1 MYKKI
6 SLCLIAATS
15 FSLTAQNVNKKY
27 LKSQEHNITL
37 VDSVHPR
44 LKEKN
49 YNRWSLNLNAGFNNP
64 TGPFTT
70 GYYSANT
77 NYITDP
83 VFNRIDFNVRKMF
96 NTKFGI
102 RLDLGF
108 DNFSNVGKSM
118 PFNNSMYTGTIQG
131 VFNVHRA
138 LNWEEF
144 TNTFGL
150 QLHFGPGISFL
161 ESDVPQKPNSTYNP
175 GFFHFDNIYT
185 VGSGATV
192 LIKFSERLAFNLDY
206 SMMKNF
212 SHHLNLDGKTKVDLS
227 ANRTGL
233 NHTVTAGIT
242 LYLGKKDKH
251 ADWYWEPKR
260 DNSKELLA
268 RMESLESQLSDSNK
282 DGFPDKWENY
292 LKQNTSKNS
301 AVVNNSIEG
310 DQYYTT
316 TEARNMINSQYV
328 NVFFDFDQ
336 SKITTGTISSIFF
349 LIKYLNMNPTLNVEV
364 IGYADEFG
372 NPAYNMKLSET
383 RAKNVAE
390 MIVRAGIDASRL
402 KIVIKGE
409 DNSVPK
415 ESELARQLVR
425 RVAFR
430 VY

>member
-1 MYKKI
+1 MYKKL
-6 SLCLIAATS
+6 SLFIIAITS
-15 FSLTAQNVNKKY
+15 FSATAQEVDKTAVLIANKVVV
-27 LKSQEHNITL
+27 LDTIN
-37 VDSVHPR
+37 PR

-49 YNRWSLNLNAGFNNP
+49 YNRWSVNVNAGFNNP
-64 TGPFTT
+64 TGPFTP

-77 NYITDP
+77 NFITDP

-150 QLHFGPGISFL
+150 QLHFGPGFSFL
-161 ESDVPQKPNSTYNP
+161 ESDEPQKPNSTYKP

-185 VGSGATV
+185 VASGATL

-233 NHTVTAGIT
+233 NHTATAGIT

-251 ADWYWEPKR
+251 ADWFWEPKR
-260 DNSKELLA
+260 DNSNELLA
-268 RMESLESQLSDSNK
+268 RMESLESQLKDSNTN
-282 DGFPDKWENY
+282 GFPDKWENY
-292 LKQNTSKNS
+292 LKQNTTKNS

-316 TEARNMINSQYV
+316 VEARNMINSQYV